1 LGREFRDQMLMRTLF
16 NNLHIATKILR
27 EVYSPDKVCA
37 IITRNRMRH
46 CFRHLQV
53 NKDMKVAIVGQ
64 LPKRLSFYYYANAW
78 ILEYNLT
85 KYSLNPKSVLVSN
98 FETKTRQYYLIKCFY
113 TLYSTFD
120 QVKQMRDKR
129 NVDVKTKTFNMIRKY
144 HLRRAASKYK
154 QDIVNEKLDHQK

>member
-1 LGREFRDQMLMRTLF
+1 MESLIDRINRKKARDFLIHKLQRICWNHWRIYRIESEKERLNAKLGREFRDQMLMRTLF

-27 EVYSPDKVCA
+27 EVYSPEKVMA

-53 NKDMKVAIVGQ
+53 NKDMKVAIVNQ

-78 ILEYNLT
+78 IQEYNLT

-98 FETKTRQYYLIKCFY
+98 FETKTR
-113 TLYSTFD
+113 
-120 QVKQMRDKR
+120 
-129 NVDVKTKTFNMIRKY
+129 
-144 HLRRAASKYK
+144 
-154 QDIVNEKLDHQK
+154 